1 MAPMVEFAD
10 DTSTELERRARAL
23 SVLCI
28 VETLSYALL
37 AFFWITGNT
46 IGIRVFGTFH
56 GVVFLGFAAMVIMI
70 YRPMEWDWKLAVFA
84 LVTGPIGAIVIFE
97 VIRRHGVPVAKR
109 RAAIPPSTERTAA
122 NN

>member
-1 MAPMVEFAD
+1 MPAMAEFAD

-28 VETLSYALL
+28 VETVSYAIL
-37 AFFWITGNT
+37 ATFWIMGNT
-46 IGIRVFGTFH
+46 IGVRVFGTAH

-70 YRPMEWDWKLAVFA
+70 YRPMEWNWKFAVFA
-84 LVTGPIGAIVIFE
+84 FVTGPVGAIAVFE
-97 VIRRHGVPVAKR
+97 VIRRHGVPESKR
-109 RAAIPPSTERTAA
+109 RAAMPPQPGRTAA